1 MTNDGFTTCLWFDG
15 QAEEAAN
22 YYASIFES
30 SKIGKVSHYTEA
42 GPRPAGSVLTVEFEL
57 NGQKFVAL
65 NGGPEF
71 TFNEAISFQVFC
83 EDQDEVDYY
92 WNKLSEGGEEG
103 PVRLAQGQVRRVLAG
118 DPEGAH
124 RDAHRR
130 RPGEGEADD
139 RGDVRD
145 DEARHRGARASAR
158 GRSRRRTLTS
168 FRLPTRGGYHPPL
181 AALVLPL
188 AVSGVVLVEGS
199 KRPACAGGA
208 GRAARPRSGGRAY
221 FDRSDRGCAG
231 DREVPGALRPSR
243 VERHARRPL

>member
-22 YYASIFES
+22 HYASIFES

-92 WNKLSEGGEEG
+92 WNKLSEGGEESR
-103 PVRLAQGQVRRVLAG
+103 VRLAEGQVRRVLAG

-124 RDAHRR
+124 RDAHATPTRR
-130 RPGEGEADD
+130 R
-139 RGDVRD
+139 
-145 DEARHRGARASAR
+145 
-158 GRSRRRTLTS
+158 RS
-168 FRLPTRGGYHPPL
+168 G
-181 AALVLPL
+181 
-188 AVSGVVLVEGS
+188 
-199 KRPACAGGA
+199 
-208 GRAARPRSGGRAY
+208 RPRRCSG
-221 FDRSDRGCAG
+221 
-231 DREVPGALRPSR
+231 
-243 VERHARRPL
+243 